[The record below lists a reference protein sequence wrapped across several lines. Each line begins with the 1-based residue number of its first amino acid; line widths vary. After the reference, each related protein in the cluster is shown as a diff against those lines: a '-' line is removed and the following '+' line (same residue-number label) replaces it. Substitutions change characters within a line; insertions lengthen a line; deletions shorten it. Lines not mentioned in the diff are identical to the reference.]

1 MTTGT
6 PDQHLDDPH
15 LDPARAGTT
24 ARPAPGGVA
33 ATRAG
38 WLWIALSSLAI
49 TAFAV
54 VPYLTASLGELSE
67 SGAGLAGNYDG
78 RPVFVL
84 IAFYAHI
91 VAGGLALVVG
101 PLQFWRGLRDRHRT
115 AHRVLGRVYLGA
127 VVLGGLSGLVLATV
141 SEAGLAGFFGFG
153 ALAVL
158 WLTSAWQAYR
168 AIRRRDVAGHRAWMM
183 RNFALTYAAVTLRLW
198 LGLLITVQLLPGGG
212 DAGAAFANAYSV
224 VPFLAWLPNLVVAEW
239 LIRRRGLP
247 SFRIT
252 SGGEQA
258 STAVGPR
265 G

>member
-1 MTTGT
+1 MTTTGT
-6 PDQHLDDPH
+6 RDQH
-15 LDPARAGTT
+15 LDPARTHPT
-24 ARPAPGGVA
+24 AHRADPRSA
-33 ATRAG
+33 ATRVG
-38 WLWIALSSLAI
+38 WLWVALSSLAI

-67 SGAGLAGNYDG
+67 SGVGLAGNYDD
-78 RPVFVL
+78 RPAFAQA
-84 IAFYAHI
+84 AFYAHI

-101 PLQFWRGLRDRHRT
+101 PLQFWQGLRDRNRAVHR
-115 AHRVLGRVYLGA
+115 ALGRIYLGA
-127 VVLGGLSGLVLATV
+127 VALGGLSGLVLATV

-158 WLTSAWQAYR
+158 WLVTAWRAYR

-198 LGLLITVQLLPGGG
+198 LGLLIAVQLLPGGG

-252 SGGEQA
+252 SGAEPA
-258 STAVGPR
+258 STAVGRR